1 MFLEQTLHTGHSH
14 RNKRYRAYADD
25 FKPID
30 LIELRVFLG
39 LMILRGVFR
48 AAGECTDELWSPE
61 HDRAVFGRTMSLSRF
76 KLTIRKF

>member
-1 MFLEQTLHTGHSH
+1 MVIETSRQG
-14 RNKRYRAYADD
+14 YRAHADD

-48 AAGECTDELWSPE
+48 AAGECTDELWWPE
-61 HDRAVFGRTMSLSRF
+61 HGRAVFGRTMSLSRF
-76 KLTIRKF
+76 KLICGILRFDNV